1 VYLMTL
7 HVLARHAEPMPI
19 ASARST
25 NRREPT
31 SAPHRLPNQAMSK
44 LAIDELWACL
54 CPSWNS
60 TALLRGPT
68 RIQRARNLPR
78 CLHAPPARR
87 AYSAEGQQFE
97 DRGYNTRRL
106 EARSRHFDAVYNPS
120 ERSPARVYKENI
132 PVWKYQQQKKDKT
145 QEQDKEPEVDLS
157 AVSTNSLYNRL
168 RLAAAKGE
176 YYKTRQLVEF
186 LIRERREKPSVEHY
200 NALILSNV
208 SADPG
213 AAWRVHGLLAEMQQA
228 GLQLDAATCHAVL
241 KVLAVHP
248 DHLLRT
254 DILDYMRSKWMGVN
268 ETGEHDIA
276 AGLLREGLFEQALER
291 LDGMEKAHMRVQG
304 WLLDMFVYMLCE
316 AGEVGEA
323 SSIMH
328 RRHLG
333 GELNISRQ
341 LWHYFLDKASAAD
354 HLDGTLLAWKTQVNL
369 GYLNPSSGMCLN
381 VLTAASRA
389 GDAYLATTVFTHLS
403 KRNEPFNPL
412 HYQLLIDAY
421 LAASPPD
428 LSSAL
433 NIITLMPFEKIQPT
447 NWHTRSLFKVIKT
460 SRELTH
466 EALGHLRTLHGENRN
481 IPIAAFNVLIES
493 WIHQKNLPEALKIYK
508 QIHTFAP
515 QDGKPQVTFANIETF
530 NLLLRGCRTADPP
543 DETQASFLVAELLAL
558 RILPTAL
565 TYDRLILVFI
575 TAAQTHLE
583 SAAKSTTES
592 DGAKSVARGKILL
605 DWATRHFMDM
615 QPLEWM
621 PRFGT
626 LEKLATLLAKV
637 RDTRCWDVLQ
647 IAEEVGEK
655 RVEGWREK
663 GKWAWKNAEN
673 AWEAV
678 ENAGGD
684 GAAVK
689 KEERDGEK
697 VEEKD
702 AFAEAGY

>member
-1 VYLMTL
+1 
-7 HVLARHAEPMPI
+7 
-19 ASARST
+19 
-25 NRREPT
+25 
-31 SAPHRLPNQAMSK
+31 MSK

-54 CPSWNS
+54 CPSWNA
-60 TALLRGPT
+60 TALLRGPA
-68 RIQRARNLPR
+68 RIPRARNIPR
-78 CLHAPPARR
+78 CLNAPPTRR
-87 AYSAEGQQFE
+87 AYSTEGQFE
-97 DRGYNTRRL
+97 DRGLNTRRL

-120 ERSPARVYKENI
+120 NRDPAKIYRESI
-132 PVWKYQQQKKDKT
+132 PVWKPAQQQ
-145 QEQDKEPEVDLS
+145 QQDKFQEPEVDLS
-157 AVSTNSLYNRL
+157 TVSTNSLYNRL
-168 RLAAAKGE
+168 RVAAAQGE

-186 LIRERREKPSVEHY
+186 LVRERREKPSVEHY

-213 AAWRVHGLLAEMQQA
+213 TAWRVHDLLAEMQQA

-254 DILDYMRSKWMGVN
+254 DILDFMRSKWMGVN

-291 LDGMEKAHMRVQG
+291 LDGMERQHMRVQG

-323 SSIMH
+323 STIMH
-328 RRHLG
+328 GRHLG
-333 GELNISRQ
+333 GELNLSRQ

-369 GYLNPSSGMCLN
+369 GYLNPSSGICLN

-389 GDAYLATTVFTHLS
+389 GDAYLATAVFTHLS
-403 KRNEPFNPL
+403 KRNESFNPL

-421 LAASPPD
+421 LSASPPD
-428 LSSAL
+428 LSRAL

-447 NWHTRSLFKVIKT
+447 NWHTRSLFQLIKT
-460 SRELTH
+460 SPELTH
-466 EALGHLRTLHGENRN
+466 EALGHLRTLHGEDRN

-493 WIHQKNLPEALKIYK
+493 WIHQRNLPEALKIYK

-515 QDGKPQVTFANIETF
+515 QNGKPQVTFANIETF
-530 NLLLRGCRTADPP
+530 NLLLRGCRTTNPP
-543 DETQASFLVAELLAL
+543 DEAQASFLVAELLAL

-583 SAAKSTTES
+583 NAKNSATES
-592 DGAKSVARGKILL
+592 DGEKSVARAKILL
-605 DWATRHFMDM
+605 DWATRHFIDM

-626 LEKLATLLAKV
+626 LEKMATLLARV

-655 RVEGWREK
+655 RVEGWMEK
-663 GKWAWKNAEN
+663 GKWAWKNAED
-673 AWEAV
+673 AWEATEPARDV
-678 ENAGGD
+678 
-684 GAAVK
+684 AVPRE
-689 KEERDGEK
+689 EERVE
-697 VEEKD
+697 EEKD
-702 AFAEAGY
+702 AFSLAGHES